1 MSDSNGDIGSSRL
14 DNFTDAAFAFAV
26 SLLVIAEG
34 GSEFGFQDLMA
45 ALWRLPV
52 FAGGFVL
59 IAMFWWA
66 HVCWRRAGGRS
77 DGMSTLL
84 SLSLVFVV
92 MVYVYPMRV
101 MLLTFTSFLRGDISI
116 GLAEARALFTLYGA
130 GFALMSGL
138 TLALFWNGLRRG
150 DLAPTHFTHVIVW
163 SIIMASGLISIL
175 LANLP
180 VAGAIIAAPWSYSL
194 LPLAI
199 PLALRLNV
207 RRNRPVAAAVEGEA
221 G

>member
-1 MSDSNGDIGSSRL
+1 MSDSNADPGSTRL
-14 DNFTDAAFAFAV
+14 DNFVDAAFAFAV

-34 GSEFGFQDLMA
+34 GSEFGFRDLLE

-66 HVCWRRAGGRS
+66 HVSWRRAGGRG
-77 DGMSTLL
+77 DGLSVLL
-84 SLSLVFVV
+84 SLALVFVV

-101 MLLTFTSFLRGDISI
+101 MLLTFTEFLRGRASL
-116 GLAEARALFTLYGA
+116 GLGDARALFVLYGA

-138 TLALFWNGLRRG
+138 ILALFTHGLRRG
-150 DLAPTHFTHVIVW
+150 HLVAGHWDHALVW
-163 SIIMASGLISIL
+163 ALIMGSGILSAL
-175 LANLP
+175 LAAVP
-180 VAGAIIAAPWSYSL
+180 SPGAILVAPWSYSL

-199 PLALRLNV
+199 PLALRV
-207 RRNRPVAAAVEGEA
+207 SAKRRARQAAESGSP
-221 G
+221 